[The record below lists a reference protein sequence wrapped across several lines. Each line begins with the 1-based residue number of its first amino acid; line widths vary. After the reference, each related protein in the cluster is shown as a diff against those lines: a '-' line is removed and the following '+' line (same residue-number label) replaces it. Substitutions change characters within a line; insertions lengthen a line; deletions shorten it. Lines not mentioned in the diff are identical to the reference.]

1 MDGDPQGQAA
11 NDSSTIQP
19 DRRPEILQ
27 PEVALTSALKAI
39 AKLNRN
45 TTWVATGLLG
55 SVVFAAVM
63 VAVRDP
69 HPKTADVTEVAQPFK
84 SDPSPSTNPT
94 REFSGPGST
103 EKGAGEANSGQPT
116 SVDFGL
122 TPEPKHTPSAVAVNP
137 SSSSPNLRPHLVRNA
152 RPKIPNLRH
161 RSSIRSG
168 TAPLNCGSSPC
179 GAEACCGM
187 KALAGAL
194 HRPAGIKSI
203 RSKNHR
209 DIKKAMNAALAAH
222 PCRPGSGQS

>member
-1 MDGDPQGQAA
+1 MVANNQGMDGDTQGEAA

-19 DRRPEILQ
+19 DLRPEILQ
-27 PEVALTSALKAI
+27 PAVALTSALKVI
-39 AKLNRN
+39 ARLNRN

-69 HPKTADVTEVAQPFK
+69 HPKTADVTDVSQPFK
-84 SDPSPSTNPT
+84 SDLSPSTNPAT
-94 REFSGPGST
+94 AFSGSAST

-122 TPEPKHTPSAVAVNP
+122 TSEPKQAPSAMAAKA

-168 TAPLNCGSSPC
+168 TVTFKLRLIALWCRSLLRNESSRRRTSTSNWN
-179 GAEACCGM
+179 
-187 KALAGAL
+187 KV
-194 HRPAGIKSI
+194 
-203 RSKNHR
+203 N
-209 DIKKAMNAALAAH
+209 
-222 PCRPGSGQS
+222 